1 MKFEGDDIL
10 RISGSAQVMKLGN
23 EMFVLDINNFERNFG
38 FENLIT
44 KRASETVEE
53 IDQKGILEDVQVLK
67 DSVDDITFARKLSKV
82 PSFIEPK

>member
-53 IDQKGILEDVQVLK
+53 ID
-67 DSVDDITFARKLSKV
+67 
-82 PSFIEPK
+82 